1 MERLIGGSIWPP
13 WRREAI
19 MKCWNAQEYD
29 SQKMLGCSFSI
40 WPRGLG
46 HPGYRSPSQDV
57 NQSPHGSWWTLMKI
71 PFRSNCQSPS
81 WTFLIQI
88 WAVRWKN
95 TASCRFQPHQAC
107 SSAISAME
115 SLSSYETLVVLPKG
129 SEVDDETASRIAHL
143 SAESL
148 SDHGTWFDMCL

>member
-1 MERLIGGSIWPP
+1 MTESRHHEMLRNMTPKRCLVAAFP
-13 WRREAI
+13 CWR
-19 MKCWNAQEYD
+19 KSN
-29 SQKMLGCSFSI
+29 SLH
-40 WPRGLG
+40 GLG
-46 HPGYRSPSQDV
+46 MPRSSRLRVSQSRCQFSRARKLMNLDESTERE
-57 NQSPHGSWWTLMKI
+57 SP
-71 PFRSNCQSPS
+71 
-81 WTFLIQI
+81 WTFRIQI

-95 TASCRFQPHQAC
+95 TTSCRFQPHQAC